1 MYADKPRRQDHGALL
16 FCCCGNYGSFIKGM
30 RHTYVLQEKHRLQI
44 ATRDKH
50 VQSDHVLCY
59 NTTIQHTSV
68 IIQVRFFD
76 NVEFF
81 AVSFAFA
88 SDKPMLS
95 NNFVSSII
103 TLSHVP
109 IPTSLVYV
117 VVY

>member
-1 MYADKPRRQDHGALL
+1 MLTNQDDKTMVP
-16 FCCCGNYGSFIKGM
+16 CCSVSYGSFIKGM
-30 RHTYVLQEKHRLQI
+30 RYTYVLQEKYRLQI

-50 VQSDHVLCY
+50 VQSDHVQCY